1 MTANI
6 AEYVHYL
13 PPDLRT
19 LPWRAHPLD
28 GELLLFDRDS
38 GLNVLLDGEETAH
51 LERVAP
57 RTLLIA
63 VTNACDLTCPFCY
76 RDLQARSLWRYYSL
90 LRFCQ
95 EADEWGV
102 LEVAFGGGEPM
113 LFPRWADFIN
123 ELYNTTQ
130 LCVNFTTNGTRL
142 NGDFLR
148 QIDGKYGNIR
158 LSLYEDNNWA
168 DSIRLL
174 VEHGARF
181 GVNWLITPA
190 ELPGLEAKFLH
201 LLELGVR
208 DFLLIGYK
216 GADHSLHLSSENKIP
231 VGARR
236 DAYSEPP
243 LPTTNNDYQ
252 TLAETVQKLYAATK
266 GLAQIKLD
274 VCWGDMLP
282 DVPRLFQEDDCNA
295 GDGYLSITSDKRVK
309 ACSFMGGGQ
318 SFETVADL
326 KRIWQQHRKHKHP
339 AQIAGCAR
347 LPGRGLMQETVSGF
361 R

>member
-1 MTANI
+1 MTENI

-13 PPDLRT
+13 PPDLRAI
-19 LPWRAHPLD
+19 PWRAHPLD

-38 GLNVLLDGEETAH
+38 GLNVLLDGEGTAH

-57 RTLLIA
+57 RTLLVA
-63 VTNACDLTCPFCY
+63 VTNACDLTCDFCY
-76 RDLQARSLWRYYSL
+76 RDLQSRSLWRYDSL

-95 EADEWGV
+95 EADQWGV

-113 LFPRWADFIN
+113 LFPRWAAFIT
-123 ELYNTTQ
+123 ELYDTSQ

-148 QIDGKYGNIR
+148 QIEGKYGNIR
-158 LSLYEDNNWA
+158 LSLYEDNHWE

-190 ELPGLEAKFLH
+190 ELPGLETRFLH
-201 LLELGVR
+201 LLGLGVR
-208 DFLLIGYK
+208 DFLLISYK
-216 GADHSLHLSSENKIP
+216 GADRSLHVGPEHYAVLS
-231 VGARR
+231 
-236 DAYSEPP
+236 
-243 LPTTNNDYQ
+243 Q
-252 TLAETVQKLYAATK
+252 TVQKLYTATK

-309 ACSFMGGGQ
+309 ACSFMSKGLP
-318 SFETVADL
+318 FETIDDL
-326 KRIWQQHRKHKHP
+326 KDIWQQRRKHKHP

-347 LPGRGLMQETVSGF
+347 LPGRGLTGNG
-361 R
+361 RR

>member
-1 MTANI
+1 MTEQI
-6 AEYVHYL
+6 QPPELLDQFIHHL
-13 PPDLRT
+13 PPDLRAI
-19 LPWRAHPLD
+19 PWRAHPLD
-28 GELLLFDRDS
+28 GELLLFHRDS

-51 LERVAP
+51 LRRIAP

-76 RDLQARSLWRYYSL
+76 RDLQSRSLWRYDSL

-113 LFPRWADFIN
+113 LFPRWAEFIN
-123 ELYNTTQ
+123 ELYDTTQ

-142 NGDFLR
+142 TTDFLH
-148 QIDGKYGNIR
+148 QIEGKYGNIR
-158 LSLYEDNNWA
+158 LSLYVDNHWE

-201 LLELGVR
+201 LLGMGVR
-208 DFLLIGYK
+208 DFLLISYK
-216 GADHSLHLSSENKIP
+216 GTDRSLHVQPEHYPILS
-231 VGARR
+231 
-236 DAYSEPP
+236 
-243 LPTTNNDYQ
+243 
-252 TLAETVQKLYAATK
+252 ETVRKLYIATSS
-266 GLAQIKLD
+266 LAQIKLD
-274 VCWGDMLP
+274 VCWGDILP
-282 DVPRLFQEDDCNA
+282 EVPRLFQEDDCNA

-309 ACSFMGGGQ
+309 ACSFMGEGLP
-318 SFETVADL
+318 SETLADL
-326 KRIWQQHRKHKHP
+326 KSIWRQRRSLKHP
-339 AQIAGCAR
+339 AQITGCAR
-347 LPGRGLMQETVSGF
+347 LPARGLIQESITGCC
-361 R
+361 